1 LSITME
7 IDWAHGVVEFRVSG
21 AMTPMAIVDGLAMLR
36 ASPQGQKLR
45 AIVWDMRGTS
55 LDNLDVEGL
64 AATLQ
69 ATPLPDSAVPNL
81 RIAAVVDEGKGV
93 KIATEWIEMGR
104 SLDVVERQVFLLV
117 ADARAWARQSTVLD
131 EPTPLPLA
139 QM

>member
-1 LSITME
+1 MSIAME

-21 AMTPMAIVDGLAMLR
+21 AMTPMAIVDGLALLR

-93 KIATEWIEMGR
+93 KIAKEWIEMGR
-104 SLDVVERQVFLLV
+104 SLDVAERQVFLLV
-117 ADARAWARQSTVLD
+117 EDARAWAKQGSIHD
-131 EPTPLPLA
+131 EPTALPLA
-139 QM
+139 RN